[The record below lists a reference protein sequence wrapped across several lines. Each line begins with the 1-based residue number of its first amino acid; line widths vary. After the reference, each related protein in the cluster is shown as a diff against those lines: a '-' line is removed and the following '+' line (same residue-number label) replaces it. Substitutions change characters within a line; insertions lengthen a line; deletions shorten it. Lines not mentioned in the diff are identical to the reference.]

1 MHETTVNKRNRI
13 QWLIS
18 SQLDDLDFADDLA
31 LLFYT
36 YNQMLE
42 KTPVLDTTAQQ
53 VELNKHR
60 RKTKV
65 SRVNTAN
72 TNPIP
77 LRG

>member
-18 SQLDDLDFADDLA
+18 SQSDDLDFADDLA
-31 LLFYT
+31 LLSHT

-42 KTPVLDTTAQQ
+42 KTSVLDTTAQQ
-53 VELNKHR
+53 VELNIHR

-65 SRVNTAN
+65 SRVSTAN